1 MIFGLTSDMVFPPP
15 QMAREDGLL
24 AMGGDLSEERLILAY
39 SMGIFPWYSEDDP
52 ILWWSPDPR
61 LIMEIDDF
69 HISKR
74 LARIIKQDV
83 FDVTCDTAFAEVVR
97 SCSKPRPG
105 KEIGTW
111 IVPEMVDAYCR
122 LHELGYA
129 HSLECRQNGKLVG
142 GLYGVSLGKVFF
154 GESMFSRV
162 SNSSKVAFAYLVCLL
177 REWNF
182 NMIDCQLKSDH
193 LVSLGAKEISGWE
206 FRQRLQQFV
215 HVSEYIGKWKCH
227 VTSGDVVSL

>member
-15 QMAREDGLL
+15 QLAREDGLL

-39 SMGIFPWYSEDDP
+39 SMGIFPWFSEGDP

-61 LIMEIDDF
+61 LILELDEL

-83 FDVTCDTAFAEVVR
+83 FEVTCDTAFSEVIE
-97 SCSKPRPG
+97 SCSRSRPG
-105 KEIGTW
+105 KEEGTW
-111 IVPEMVDAYCR
+111 IVPEMIDAYVR

-129 HSLECRQNGKLVG
+129 HSVECWQEGELVG
-142 GLYGVSLGKVFF
+142 GLYGVSLGRVFF
-154 GESMFSRV
+154 GESMFSRA
-162 SNSSKVAFAYLVCLL
+162 SNSSKVALVYLVKLL
-177 REWNF
+177 REWKF
-182 NMIDCQLKSDH
+182 NLIDCQLRSDH

-206 FRQRLQQFV
+206 FRQRLKQFV
-215 HVSEYIGKWKCH
+215 HESEYIGKWECNVK
-227 VTSGDVVSL
+227 SSDVFF